1 MVVRPARYGL
11 RGDDGMVAFAQ
22 WPDMDGFFVGRESAY
37 EAAEIP
43 AEELQTVRVALRG
56 VDWVDAAAD
65 RRTHRIV
72 LGAAVLEVYGAGGHV
87 LGDYPLWDADL
98 AGAADATLSARVET
112 LPHAGAEWAWDRW
125 RSGWPDRAGA
135 WVALPIG
142 EREGWLEVARIA
154 AFRVS
159 RTSYPTLGV
168 EHQIDGSHIGDLAS
182 FFCAVGEALAGP
194 GGHCGSSFADLADC
208 VRYSPRTVARP
219 RVVWRDMA
227 VAEKA
232 LGGPAHAGASLLD
245 VAVGTLASGAI
256 DVIPA

>member
-11 RGDDGMVAFAQ
+11 RGDDGMVALAQ

-37 EAAEIP
+37 EAFESP
-43 AEELQTVRVALRG
+43 PEELQAVRVALRG
-56 VDWVDAAAD
+56 VDWVDGAAD
-65 RRTHRIV
+65 RPTHTV
-72 LGAAVLEVYGAGGHV
+72 KLGAAVLEVYDDGGHV
-87 LGDYPLWDADL
+87 LGDYPLW
-98 AGAADATLSARVET
+98 GAELSGSSEATLTARMEA

-125 RSGWPDRAGA
+125 RSGWPDRAGG
-135 WVALPIG
+135 WMALPVG

-154 AFRVS
+154 AFRVN
-159 RTSYPTLGV
+159 RTPYPTLAA
-168 EHQIDGSHIGDLAS
+168 EHEIDGSHIDDLAS

-208 VRYSPRTVARP
+208 VRYSPRSVARP
-219 RVVWRDMA
+219 RLVWRDMA

-232 LGGPAHAGASLLD
+232 LGGRAQTGANLLD
-245 VAVGTLASGAI
+245 VAVGTIAGGGI